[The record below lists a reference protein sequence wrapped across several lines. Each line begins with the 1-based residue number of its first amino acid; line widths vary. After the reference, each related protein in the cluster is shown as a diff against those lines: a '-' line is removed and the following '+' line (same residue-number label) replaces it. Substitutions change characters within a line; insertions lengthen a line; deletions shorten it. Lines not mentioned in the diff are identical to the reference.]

1 MLNINNFNFSGN
13 ACFNPLMQNHI
24 NNNMNIIN
32 QKNINNM
39 YEKDMTFNS
48 LIQNNQNNILNIHNK
63 NYFENN
69 NFNNNNIKMNQMN
82 NQNPQGF
89 NNNSNN
95 NQFQFN
101 NNSNNNQFQFS
112 NNSNNNQFQFNNI
125 SNNNQFQF
133 NNISNNNQFQFN
145 NNSNNN
151 QSIQGMVSGGNKK
164 PIPNF
169 FFQSSDDNNQN
180 KSDPNS
186 IRVVFVMMQGNK
198 HVRTY
203 KKTDTLKDVLEG
215 FVSSLGL
222 SKNTLKEIYF
232 LFNATNLNNLRQSK
246 TLKELKII
254 DQSRINVVDLN
265 NIIGAFFT

>member
-1 MLNINNFNFSGN
+1 MNNFNFGGN

-39 YEKDMTFNS
+39 YEKDMALNS
-48 LIQNNQNNILNIHNK
+48 LIQNNQNNILNIHNN

-89 NNNSNN
+89 NNNLNNNINNNFNNN

-101 NNSNNNQFQFS
+101 NNSNNNQFQF
-112 NNSNNNQFQFNNI
+112 NNN
-125 SNNNQFQF
+125 
-133 NNISNNNQFQFN
+133 SNNNQFQFN

-164 PIPNF
+164 SIPNF